1 MEGDDTD
8 KIEIAM
14 RFIKKDETTI
24 AAREARKDELQATLD
39 AATKRSAALYQDE
52 ELKSLIREVKA
63 NPDMRMRLRSEIE
76 KRVSRIEL
84 RFGPAE
90 IGGTVEPSQA

>member
-24 AAREARKDELQATLD
+24 AALEARKDELELTLD

-52 ELKSLIREVKA
+52 KLKSLIRKVKGK
-63 NPDMRMRLRSEIE
+63 PRHEDEIA
-76 KRVSRIEL
+76 L
-84 RFGPAE
+84 
-90 IGGTVEPSQA
+90 